1 MLISPPFLPARNL
14 ADTEDAWIDRCMAGG
29 LPGQGAFPVSFN
41 LGWHGGMHL
50 AAPINGSQWE
60 PVRAIADGE
69 VVFVRQPTPMP
80 AGELPPDH
88 ALAYGGSWTDNGVV
102 VIRHSTE
109 IGEGANAAVTFFSI
123 SMHLSQIEATV
134 RAGRAV
140 FRKAALGMAGRIA
153 GRRPGEAFLHTIHFE
168 IVCDQANVAR
178 LAGRA
183 SGDLS
188 TTTDGRTDAVYG
200 EMYFHLPSGAHV
212 FAQQPLPNN
221 VAAMMQPPRPV
232 GTPRSHPAPAPQ
244 ALQPVHTTT
253 EVLIVGLRHAG
264 GDGAA
269 GSRGDAYLSTYRPD
283 GSTVG
288 VALEEHD
295 AEYDLYSTAKAIS
308 DAYPDT
314 GRPAPSAVYEL
325 LRFGRVIG
333 PDALLPADVPHW
345 RQVRYDGGQGW
356 VNLNATN
363 VHKFSDA
370 DFPHWGR
377 WGLID
382 DSADGDSRCDS
393 TVIRGWLDSD
403 GNGQVSP
410 AEARSRL
417 SDNTVAPKLARAICK
432 FPTEWNATTIDARW
446 GWLKTQSD
454 ENSDP
459 LSADDFED
467 LRKHITALAFWPGG
481 MGIDAV
487 HWHWQPREFVR
498 QFRKCGWFTTSEL
511 VPLLPGDHPVGF
523 ARMRDRLTI
532 GINSRTQIVP
542 SGMHMALNKVCRKYL
557 LEGSLRRAHFWGQ
570 IAQETDQL
578 QTVREYASGAAY
590 QGRADL
596 GNTMAGDGVRFRGRG
611 VIQLTG
617 RVNYERYELFRGA
630 DFTTDPNSLLF
641 ETDAYA
647 ACDASTFY
655 WAAERTRDRVNGRWH
670 LDGLVGINRR
680 ADNRTFVALIDAAA
694 IRADTSSV
702 TRQVNR
708 AELHLA
714 NRIRYFTYAYLHA
727 SDTTESLQ
735 HGNLRP

>member
-1 MLISPPFLPARNL
+1 M
-14 ADTEDAWIDRCMAGG
+14 
-29 LPGQGAFPVSFN
+29 
-41 LGWHGGMHL
+41 
-50 AAPINGSQWE
+50 
-60 PVRAIADGE
+60 
-69 VVFVRQPTPMP
+69 
-80 AGELPPDH
+80 
-88 ALAYGGSWTDNGVV
+88 
-102 VIRHSTE
+102 
-109 IGEGANAAVTFFSI
+109 
-123 SMHLSQIEATV
+123 
-134 RAGRAV
+134 
-140 FRKAALGMAGRIA
+140 
-153 GRRPGEAFLHTIHFE
+153 
-168 IVCDQANVAR
+168 
-178 LAGRA
+178 
-183 SGDLS
+183 
-188 TTTDGRTDAVYG
+188 
-200 EMYFHLPSGAHV
+200 
-212 FAQQPLPNN
+212 
-221 VAAMMQPPRPV
+221 
-232 GTPRSHPAPAPQ
+232 
-244 ALQPVHTTT
+244 
-253 EVLIVGLRHAG
+253 
-264 GDGAA
+264 
-269 GSRGDAYLSTYRPD
+269 
-283 GSTVG
+283 
-288 VALEEHD
+288 EEHD
-295 AEYDLYSTAKAIS
+295 AEYDLYTTAKAIS
-308 DAYPDT
+308 DAYPAT

-377 WGLID
+377 WSLID

-393 TVIRGWLDSD
+393 AAIRGWLDSD
-403 GNGQVSP
+403 GNGKVSP

-432 FPTEWNATTIDARW
+432 FPTEWNAATIDARW
-446 GWLKTQSD
+446 GWLKVQSD
-454 ENSDP
+454 ENPDP
-459 LSADDFED
+459 LSADDFDD

-542 SGMHMALNKVCRKYL
+542 SGMHMALNKICRKYL

-617 RVNYERYELFRGA
+617 RINYERYELFRGA
-630 DFTTDPNSLLF
+630 DFTTDPNSLLV